1 VHWSGET
8 TNPSKPVL
16 GNIDGDGDVDASD
29 YILVK
34 RAVLKTYALT
44 EEQKASADI
53 NKDND
58 VDATDYVLVKR
69 IVLGTYTVK

>member
-1 VHWSGET
+1 
-8 TNPSKPVL
+8 
-16 GNIDGDGDVDASD
+16 
-29 YILVK
+29 
-34 RAVLKTYALT
+34 LKTYALT